1 MEIEMAS
8 ENIGSSTERNKKE
21 IKMLKLISLVKKL
34 FATIKDSMTPKIF
47 GLDGQMK
54 IKLKQLKLVSFR
66 VTIKTKVSNK
76 EDTDI
81 VPTEFPSCKLT
92 AILINIQISRKPS
105 DGISTL
111 GSRLKHITIQKV
123 RKKEETQLANLIK
136 ARLQNV
142 QMKAVNVPVE
152 LEMQSSL
159 V

>member
-1 MEIEMAS
+1 
-8 ENIGSSTERNKKE
+8 
-21 IKMLKLISLVKKL
+21 
-34 FATIKDSMTPKIF
+34 
-47 GLDGQMK
+47 
-54 IKLKQLKLVSFR
+54 
-66 VTIKTKVSNK
+66 
-76 EDTDI
+76 
-81 VPTEFPSCKLT
+81 
-92 AILINIQISRKPS
+92 LINIQISRKPS